1 MIIISAYGYSQSLT
15 DFVVLR
21 KQSDT
26 LKSDT
31 IYGTVILPHNGV
43 FWNVKIK
50 TASGEK
56 KFKPKEVARIKAQ
69 NLYFASIPYGKSYAI
84 VPRILDG
91 EVELYFYYTG
101 SDRLSFI
108 SKMQDD
114 FNSDIAYDNHLM
126 ISESI
131 WNATSNFYIFN
142 RTTNQFIKITRS
154 SEKFKEN
161 ISEIFKSNESIYR
174 KIKNGDYKPEQ
185 IGQIVKSYNNTFRR
199 L

>member
-1 MIIISAYGYSQSLT
+1 MYTYAQNPIDYVI
-15 DFVVLR
+15 LR
-21 KQSDT
+21 NQSDT
-26 LKSDT
+26 LGFDT
-31 IYGTVILPHNGV
+31 IFGKVILPNNGV
-43 FWNVKIK
+43 FWSVKIE

-56 KFKPKEVARIKAQ
+56 KFKNKEVVRIQ
-69 NLYFASIPYGKSYAI
+69 SGNLHFASIPYGKSYAI

-91 EVELYFYYTG
+91 EIELYFYYTG

-114 FNSDIAYDNHLM
+114 FNSDISYDNHLM

-142 RTTNQFIKITRS
+142 QNINQFIKITKS
-154 SEKFKEN
+154 SEKFKED
-161 ISEIFKSNESIYR
+161 ISEIFKSNESIYK
-174 KIKNGDYKPEQ
+174 KIKNGEYRPAQ
-185 IGQIVKSYNNTFRR
+185 IGQIVKSYNNSFRK